1 MFDMK
6 KEFEQ
11 YQNDSTTIT
20 FETGNVIDNFLTNC
34 TINDYERDF
43 ESNMKEFE
51 TFQNVDI
58 ALNNF
63 SREVKNSEVSYETA
77 LQDLSEGLVGTGI
90 SLDDLGLGESI
101 GHESA
106 VLTVEA
112 ADSWYVRLWNW
123 IKAKI
128 KGMYDWFMGLFDSND
143 AKLNQAEKALSEQ
156 TSKQDEH
163 NRNKKYITNAIG
175 KKDWIALEEVVGDE
189 HIQKYPDLIKLAKEA
204 LANKDNDNKLEKVTS
219 DLKESSNNKNS
230 DEQKVYWNNVK
241 NIPGA
246 GIIFK
251 KDIGIVGFSIYLTS
265 METMSTGLTELI
277 EKYLSSIDNIPTS
290 KEVNEI
296 NIKSNSKFDNFTK
309 KVNSFFNIVPS
320 DKTPYIYISKYTA
333 PDTVTTSELSYEN
346 GKFTE
351 EKKSY
356 THPNIPDKEEVTFF
370 FGSSIIET
378 TKKDISRFRK
388 TNAIVKKKFKEL
400 SSKLES
406 SKNISD
412 SELSKY
418 SKEEKDNYMNAIK
431 NIPVLI
437 KYSSSI
443 MNAITLGTI
452 NTTRFLLIVPKMNQ
466 MNFK

>member
-1 MFDMK
+1 MFDLK
-6 KEFEQ
+6 QQFEQ
-11 YQNDSTTIT
+11 YENDSTAIT
-20 FETGNVIDNFLTNC
+20 FETGNPIDNFLTNC

-51 TFQNVDI
+51 TFQNVDTV
-58 ALNNF
+58 LNNF
-63 SREVKNSEVSYETA
+63 SRDVKNSEVSYESA

-128 KGMYDWFMGLFDSND
+128 KGMYDWFMGLFDSNE
-143 AKLNQAEKALSEQ
+143 AKLDQAEKGLKKLLS
-156 TSKQDEH
+156 DEDRYDTDK
-163 NRNKKYITNAIG
+163 NIILTAINKNDWETLEDLLDSST
-175 KKDWIALEEVVGDE
+175 KDF
-189 HIQKYPDLIKLAKEA
+189 PDLIKLVKEA

-251 KDIGIVGFSIYLTS
+251 KDIGLVSFRYYLEDKEE
-265 METMSTGLTELI
+265 MAMRLIGLI

-356 THPNIPDKEEVTFF
+356 THPNIPDKEVMTFS
-370 FGSSIIET
+370 FGSSVIENM
-378 TKKDISRFRK
+378 KKDISEFRK
-388 TNAIVKKKFKEL
+388 TNTTVKKIVKEL

-406 SKNISD
+406 SKTISD

-418 SKEEKDNYMNAIK
+418 SKEQKDNYINAIK

-437 KYSSSI
+437 KYISGI

-452 NTTRFLLIVPKMNQ
+452 NTTRFLLIVSKMNQ